1 MPSTHS
7 HGRCIADELGLH
19 SMLGCKGSSGLKPC
33 MMCANVFLRRETRHV
48 VASDGTG
55 MAVHHTEADHRRL
68 IPATPEFL
76 DKLLDRLEAG
86 STQMTATDFNELQTR
101 LGWNYDPGMRYRL
114 RRVQPTSTVCFDWM
128 HCIFVNGIFQIHM
141 GALMKVLKQVD
152 ITYHTLEQYVSQWG
166 WPRRM
171 RSPDS
176 VFEAKRAR
184 SSWDAEVL
192 KCSASEGLSLLPVS
206 QCGCALADATPQHCY
221 MHRDMQS
228 SDAPFSP
235 AYLCF
240 SGIGKCAGLE
250 PNAFTI
256 ACCLMQ
262 A

>member
-1 MPSTHS
+1 
-7 HGRCIADELGLH
+7 
-19 SMLGCKGSSGLKPC
+19 

-141 GALMKVLKQVD
+141 GALMKVLNQVD
-152 ITYHTLEQYVSQWG
+152 ITDHTLEQYVSRWG
-166 WPRRM
+166 
-171 RSPDS
+171 
-176 VFEAKRAR
+176 
-184 SSWDAEVL
+184 
-192 KCSASEGLSLLPVS
+192 
-206 QCGCALADATPQHCY
+206 
-221 MHRDMQS
+221 
-228 SDAPFSP
+228 
-235 AYLCF
+235 
-240 SGIGKCAGLE
+240 
-250 PNAFTI
+250 
-256 ACCLMQ
+256 
-262 A
+262 